1 MTDVRVLIV
10 DDQPPF
16 RDAVRMVVEM
26 TDGFV
31 VVAEAEDG
39 EQAVALAAEV
49 RPDLVLM
56 DVQMPGIDGL
66 EATRQIMELHG
77 PPHVLVMSTRESGD
91 YRRACDRR
99 RRRRVPP
106 QVAVLH
112 GHPRRGVGDRLRDRR
127 FGLDRR
133 RLADRDR
140 AAYHGATAG
149 GGVDHDR
156 AAHGV
161 EPVGHPVESCPVAH

>member
-91 YRRACDRR
+91 YEE
-99 RRRRVPP
+99 P
-106 QVAVLH
+106 
-112 GHPRRGVGDRLRDRR
+112 
-127 FGLDRR
+127 
-133 RLADRDR
+133 
-140 AAYHGATAG
+140 ATAAG
-149 GGVDHDR
+149 AVGFLPKSQFSMDTLEEVWVTAT
-156 AAHGV
+156 AAEG
-161 EPVGHPVESCPVAH
+161 SA